1 MVEAGWQFRRTI
13 PSIAPRGAARLAQ
26 RSEALALQP
35 GIFIQFAKRK
45 APACHP
51 QRPCA
56 GTGKTGRA
64 ERFICG
70 PSALPGRGRRA
81 AECLVRDRLAESVAG
96 IQTNRSAS
104 RFQTTGQG
112 RPAENPLIAQQ
123 SRRKLAGYK
132 RLQIVQAFANA
143 YPVDRHGPHAL
154 PTRSNRRS
162 EENTSELQAS

>member
-35 GIFIQFAKRK
+35 RIFVQFAKRK

-64 ERFICG
+64 ERFICD
-70 PSALPGRGRRA
+70 PSALTGRGRRA

-96 IQTNRSAS
+96 IQTKDRKHVVAGK
-104 RFQTTGQG
+104 RVAVRVDIGG
-112 RPAENPLIAQQ
+112 RV
-123 SRRKLAGYK
+123 SMKK
-132 RLQIVQAFANA
+132 KK
-143 YPVDRHGPHAL
+143 H
-154 PTRSNRRS
+154 
-162 EENTSELQAS
+162 